1 MAVNARKL
9 AGAAVIVGTLP
20 YLTLKLLWLTGNTVG
35 LTDPAF
41 ADDTSLHY
49 LNLATAGMD
58 FVVVLVALALTQN
71 WGLRLPAWLVL
82 LPIWVGTGFLAP
94 ILLAAPLI
102 VGETDPGP
110 LPLAPWVQPVVY
122 GGFAWQGA
130 ALLVAFVLYVRVRW
144 PWFGT
149 TRTTSG
155 TTSVTAWAGA
165 ALTVFVVA
173 TGVARGELIDVL
185 LSFLALAGLVGVSV
199 IVGRWRVGSRVWLPA
214 VAGWL
219 GTGAMFSWGAWGVVN
234 AAGSTI
240 LVSGFDPVAT
250 AADVAKVFAALLL
263 AYGATRSPD
272 LRTTRYAPAPA
283 LP

>member
-9 AGAAVIVGTLP
+9 AGAAVIVGTFP
-20 YLTLKLLWLTGNTVG
+20 YLALKLLWLTGNPVG

-49 LNLATAGMD
+49 LNLATAAMD
-58 FVVVLVALALTQN
+58 FGAVLLAFALTQN

-82 LPIWVGTGFLAP
+82 IPIWIGTGFLVP

-102 VGETDPGP
+102 GTETDPGT
-110 LPLAPWVQPVVY
+110 LPLAPWVQPLVY

-130 ALLVAFVLYVRVRW
+130 ALLVAFVLYARARW

-149 TRTTSG
+149 TRTTAG
-155 TTSVTAWAGA
+155 TTSVTVWVGA
-165 ALTVFVVA
+165 ALGVFVVA
-173 TGVARGELIDVL
+173 TGFARGELIDIL
-185 LSFLALAGLVGVSV
+185 LSILALAGLVGVSV
-199 IVGRWRVGSRVWLPA
+199 IVGRWRAGSRIWLPA

-219 GTGAMFSWGAWGVVN
+219 GTGAMFSWGSWGVVN
-234 AAGSTI
+234 VVGNTA
-240 LVSGFDPVAT
+240 LVSEVDPVGT
-250 AADVAKVFAALLL
+250 VADVAKVFAAVLL